1 MYEEHF
7 ILQYQ
12 HSGTFANRK
21 YEEISYP
28 KNQKNVPPH
37 SSNSIEKMQPHY
49 SQSSREKKTLHS
61 EKLTV
66 ALSALLLLSYGVLEI
81 NIRYFK

>member
-1 MYEEHF
+1 MKNTLLFTYSTS
-7 ILQYQ
+7 ILVRLL
-12 HSGTFANRK
+12 TVNMKKFLTPKIRK
-21 YEEISYP
+21 MCHPILLTLL
-28 KNQKNVPPH
+28 
-37 SSNSIEKMQPHY
+37 KMQPHY

-66 ALSALLLLSYGVLEI
+66 ALSALLLLSYGMSEI